1 MVVCG
6 CVGKPSRIGGAIGRG
21 VAGLA
26 HAWDTQGGE
35 KESQQGELGGG
46 KDTFF

>member
-1 MVVCG
+1 
-6 CVGKPSRIGGAIGRG
+6 

-46 KDTFF
+46 NKKGGRR